1 MVAKTTLCCDGEIYS
16 SIADLAHAY
25 KLHPST
31 VGRRLRDGWTP
42 EEAVGVHER
51 KRLGRPNRV
60 VFDGKEYRDLVELS
74 QAFSLD
80 PRNVRARLSYGY
92 SLEDAIRGNFRQ
104 RISGV
109 AKAVTFRGHQ
119 FSSYQELGKAYGQ
132 KASNV
137 LRRLG
142 RGWTLDQALLLSP
155 SPPRFRNFEGH
166 ARDTKWKEAR
176 TSDKGEVEPIP
187 DQGGFKLYLITN
199 LVNRKKYV
207 GITIGDLSQ
216 RLKQHFSAARRGRK
230 APLPNAI
237 RAYGEDKFAIEL
249 LRDDAR
255 TFDEL
260 QSQEIDEIARRDTI
274 RQGYNVATGGSLG
287 TAKAIKVAGRMFPS
301 RSQAAEHYG
310 IDQFTFTQRISKLGW
325 TPEEAAGLI
334 AKDWRGKSKEVV
346 VAGETFESI
355 RSAANRYQV
364 SFKKVYDRYSEK
376 GWTLEQALGL
386 VNPPESTRYA
396 GQKVR
401 LWGVDYDSIA
411 KAARAAGVSPS
422 TFALRLS
429 RGLSPEQAADKKSIS
444 VFGVRYHSVRAVAIA
459 FGLDDHSL
467 RRKIRL
473 GTKLEDAVVELQRQ
487 QGDH

>member
-1 MVAKTTLCCDGEIYS
+1 MVAKTTLCCDGEIYA

-31 VGRRLRDGWTP
+31 VGRRLRGGWTP
-42 EEAVGVHER
+42 EEAVGTQAR
-51 KRLGRPNRV
+51 KKLGRPNIV
-60 VFDGKEYRDLVELS
+60 MFNGKEYRDLVELS
-74 QAFSLD
+74 KAFGLD
-80 PRNVRARLSYGY
+80 PRNVRARLNHGY

-109 AKAVTFRGHQ
+109 AKAVTFRGQQ

-132 KASNV
+132 KAANV

-155 SPPRFRNFEGH
+155 SPPRFRNFDGH
-166 ARDTKWKEAR
+166 ARETKWKEAR
-176 TSDKGEVEPIP
+176 TSHEGKVEPIP
-187 DQGGFKLYLITN
+187 DQGGYKLYLITN
-199 LVNRKKYV
+199 LVNGKKYV

-237 RAYGEDKFAIEL
+237 RSYGEGKFAIEL

-274 RQGYNVATGGSLG
+274 RNGYNVATGGSIG
-287 TAKAIKVAGRMFPS
+287 TSKPTKVAGRLFAS
-301 RSQAAEHYG
+301 RGQAAEYYG
-310 IDQFTFTQRISKLGW
+310 VDQFTFTQRISKLRW
-325 TPEEAAGLI
+325 TPEEAAGLV
-334 AKDWRGKSKEVV
+334 AKDWRGKSQEVV
-346 VAGETFESI
+346 VVGETFESI

-376 GWTLEQALGL
+376 GWTLEQALG
-386 VNPPESTRYA
+386 VVDPPESKRYA

-401 LWGVDYDSIA
+401 LWGVNYDSIA
-411 KAARAAGVSPS
+411 KAARAAGVLPS

-429 RGLSPEQAADKKSIS
+429 RGLSPEQAAEKKSIS
-444 VFGVRYHSVRAVAIA
+444 VFGIRYRSIRAVALA

-467 RRKIRL
+467 RRKINQ
-473 GTKLEDAVVELQRQ
+473 GATPEDAVVELRKQR
-487 QGDH
+487 GAP